1 MGFHFGGLFVRG
13 VCRALMWADVM
24 ESPLVQPFVRQAGLR
39 NPSLVIKGWLRI
51 TIFSEFILQSGAMRK
66 DRRG

>member
-1 MGFHFGGLFVRG
+1 
-13 VCRALMWADVM
+13 MWADVM